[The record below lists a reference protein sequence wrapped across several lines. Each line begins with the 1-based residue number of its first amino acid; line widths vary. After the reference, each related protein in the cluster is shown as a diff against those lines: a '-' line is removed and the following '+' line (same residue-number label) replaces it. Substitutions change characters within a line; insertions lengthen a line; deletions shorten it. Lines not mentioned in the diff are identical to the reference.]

1 MEHKITHFN
10 MQLSSSGFQ
19 ASGFQQTA
27 KHLKNA
33 DHPSTIF
40 QLEDKTEAR
49 QMLKGFFF
57 ITVGSCRLALGIQEK
72 GENSLI
78 IMVTTWKQK
87 KSCKNK
93 KFLSAESIEYFG
105 QKKK

>member
-1 MEHKITHFN
+1 
-10 MQLSSSGFQ
+10 
-19 ASGFQQTA
+19 
-27 KHLKNA
+27 
-33 DHPSTIF
+33 
-40 QLEDKTEAR
+40 
-49 QMLKGFFF
+49 MLKGFFF
-57 ITVGSCRLALGIQEK
+57 ITVGPCRLALGIQEK

-105 QKKK
+105 QKKKKERVDWFTKTDYWNSYDTWGFKPSVT